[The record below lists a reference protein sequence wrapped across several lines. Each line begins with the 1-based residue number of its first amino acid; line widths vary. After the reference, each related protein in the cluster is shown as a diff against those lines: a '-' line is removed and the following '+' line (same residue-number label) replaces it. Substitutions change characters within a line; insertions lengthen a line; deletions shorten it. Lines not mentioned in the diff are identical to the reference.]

1 MTGTAQTNRQV
12 VSTFDLFKI
21 GIGPSS
27 SHSTGPM
34 VAAGRFLARLAD
46 GRRLDRVAR
55 VVVSLFGSLALTGR
69 GHGTDTAVLLGLM
82 GARPET
88 LDPDGVAARV
98 RKVTDDGRLTL
109 GGGPEIAFDP
119 AGDLLFRGDVFLDRH
134 SIGLRFEAFDAAGR
148 ELNAATYFSI
158 GGGFVLAEDE
168 EGDGALTNMSVDDLP
183 YPFDS
188 AADLLALGGRHD
200 KSFADLVWANECARR
215 APAEVTAGLERIW
228 QVMQACIARGCAAE
242 GVLPG
247 GLEVRRR
254 AVDLH
259 RRLSGRPATVDA
271 GPTAAMD
278 WVNLYAL
285 AVNEENA
292 AGGRVV
298 TAPTNGA
305 AGHDPGGAGLLR
317 PHPPRRDGGRG
328 ARFSIDRLGD
338 WPALQTQRLDLRRR
352 GRLPGRGGRRLF
364 DGRRRFGGGAWRQQR
379 TGRERR
385 RDWHGI

>member
-46 GRRLDRVAR
+46 SRRLDRVAR

-98 RKVTDDGRLTL
+98 RAVADGRRLAL

-134 SIGLRFEAFDAAGR
+134 PNGLRFEAFDAARR
-148 ELNAATYFSI
+148 ELDAATYFSI

-188 AADLLALGGRHD
+188 AADLLALGRRHD

-242 GVLPG
+242 GVCC
-247 GLEVRRR
+247 R
-254 AVDLH
+254 AAS
-259 RRLSGRPATVDA
+259 RC
-271 GPTAAMD
+271 
-278 WVNLYAL
+278 
-285 AVNEENA
+285 
-292 AGGRVV
+292 
-298 TAPTNGA
+298 
-305 AGHDPGGAGLLR
+305 
-317 PHPPRRDGGRG
+317 
-328 ARFSIDRLGD
+328 
-338 WPALQTQRLDLRRR
+338 
-352 GRLPGRGGRRLF
+352 
-364 DGRRRFGGGAWRQQR
+364 GGGPAISIA
-379 TGRERR
+379 G
-385 RDWHGI
+385 

>member
-1 MTGTAQTNRQV
+1 MTGTAQTNRRV
-12 VSTFDLFKI
+12 VSIFDLFKI

-34 VAAGRFLARLAD
+34 VAAGRFLTRLAD
-46 GRRLDRVAR
+46 SRRLDRVAR

-98 RKVTDDGRLTL
+98 RAVADGRRLAL

-134 SIGLRFEAFDAAGR
+134 PNGLRFEAFDAARR
-148 ELNAATYFSI
+148 ELDAATYFSI

-168 EGDGALTNMSVDDLP
+168 EGDGALTNMSVYDLP

-188 AADLLALGGRHD
+188 AADLLALGRRHD

-228 QVMQACIARGCAAE
+228 QVMQACIARGYAAE

-247 GLEVRRR
+247 G
-254 AVDLH
+254 
-259 RRLSGRPATVDA
+259 
-271 GPTAAMD
+271 
-278 WVNLYAL
+278 
-285 AVNEENA
+285 
-292 AGGRVV
+292 
-298 TAPTNGA
+298 
-305 AGHDPGGAGLLR
+305 
-317 PHPPRRDGGRG
+317 
-328 ARFSIDRLGD
+328 
-338 WPALQTQRLDLRRR
+338 
-352 GRLPGRGGRRLF
+352 
-364 DGRRRFGGGAWRQQR
+364 
-379 TGRERR
+379 
-385 RDWHGI
+385 